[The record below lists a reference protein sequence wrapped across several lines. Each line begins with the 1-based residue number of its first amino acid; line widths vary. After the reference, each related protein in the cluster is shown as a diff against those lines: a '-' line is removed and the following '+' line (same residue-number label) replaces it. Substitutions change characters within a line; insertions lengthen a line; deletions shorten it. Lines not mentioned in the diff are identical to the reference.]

1 MEFAWDQTKREAN
14 IAKHGL
20 DLVRGMDVLDGRPVF
35 TYASPRGD
43 EARFV
48 SVCILDGLWVAL
60 IWLQR
65 DGQIRLISLRRA
77 RDAEKRQYGLRY
89 G

>member
-1 MEFAWDQTKREAN
+1 MEFAWDEAKREAN
-14 IAKHGL
+14 TAKHGL
-20 DLVRGMDVLDGRPVF
+20 DLVRGMHVLDGRPVF

-48 SVCILDGLWVAL
+48 SVSILDGLWVAL

>member
-1 MEFAWDQTKREAN
+1 MEFTWDGTKREAN

-48 SVCILDGLWVAL
+48 SVSILDGLWVAL

>member
-1 MEFAWDQTKREAN
+1 MEYTWDHTKREAN
-14 IAKHGL
+14 LAKHGL

-35 TYASPRGD
+35 TYASPRDD
-43 EARFV
+43 EIRFV
-48 SVCILDGLWVAL
+48 SVGILDGVWVAL
-60 IWLQR
+60 VWLPR
-65 DGQIRLISLRRA
+65 DNQIRLISLRRA